1 MQIGW
6 NGGGGYSDLGSMR
19 EDVRRAARDGFR
31 HFWLSQIMGID
42 SLIALAVAG
51 SETDGIELGT
61 SIVPLYG
68 RHPLV
73 LASQALTVQAAL
85 GGRLVLGIGP
95 SHPRLIEHMYGG
107 SYARPYTRTREELE
121 ALKALMAGEA
131 IELEGEEVTVRGQM
145 AIEASAP
152 PILLAALGPRM
163 LDLAGREAEG
173 TALWMVGPKTL
184 AEHIAP
190 RIQEAAEGAGRPAP
204 RILAGLPVCVTD
216 DPARAR
222 AFAAKKLLVYGRLAA
237 YRAMMDQEGVDGP
250 EDIAAIGTEEEVRD
264 RINAFSEAGAT
275 DLRVSDLCPNEEESS
290 RTYELL
296 KQIAAERN

>member
-1 MQIGW
+1 MKTLMPILIGLFC
-6 NGGGGYSDLGSMR
+6 LG
-19 EDVRRAARDGFR
+19 
-31 HFWLSQIMGID
+31 LP
-42 SLIALAVAG
+42 LAG

-190 RIQEAAEGAGRPAP
+190 RIQEAAEGALRAARCEIPAHRPDFPDLGDATRP
-204 RILAGLPVCVTD
+204 VPPLACWQVQGG
-216 DPARAR
+216 A
-222 AFAAKKLLVYGRLAA
+222 
-237 YRAMMDQEGVDGP
+237 DG
-250 EDIAAIGTEEEVRD
+250 
-264 RINAFSEAGAT
+264 
-275 DLRVSDLCPNEEESS
+275 
-290 RTYELL
+290 
-296 KQIAAERN
+296 